1 MEKIKFKTAF
11 DVVKNLDLSGKVY
24 LVTGGYSGLG
34 AVTVKALLKAKGK
47 VIIVGRNKTAQDKFV
62 RELMSNKDFE
72 VPSGQIDAT
81 FTMDLEDL
89 ASVSKFAKYIDG
101 KYDQIDVLINNAG
114 VMRTPPAK
122 TKDGFEI
129 QMGTNVI
136 GHFLLAKIL
145 APKTKRQVWLSSV
158 AHKLMDQYP
167 GEESLENAP
176 RIDFEMLT
184 KVDHNNYN
192 SWRRY
197 QQSKLGNILLSKQ
210 FIKEYP
216 NLQSY
221 AVHPGAV
228 QTNIS
233 RHYTIWELLK
243 AIPKL
248 IKLGQFKM
256 LKPEY
261 GAATQ
266 VYCSVASDSVL
277 ENGAYY
283 FNCNVEQSSKASQ
296 NEDDAK
302 KLYDFCNHVTKS
314 FQ

>member
-1 MEKIKFKTAF
+1 MEGIKLKTAF
-11 DVVKNLDLSGKVY
+11 DAVKNLNLSGKVF

-34 AVTVKALLKAKGK
+34 KVTVKALLKANGK
-47 VIIVGRNKTAQDKFV
+47 VIIVGRNKISQEKFV
-62 RELMSNKDFE
+62 QELLVNKDFN
-72 VPSGQIDAT
+72 VSSSQIDAEH
-81 FTMDLEDL
+81 TMDLEDL
-89 ASVSKFAKYIDG
+89 ASVSKFAKYIER
-101 KYDQIDVLINNAG
+101 KYSQIDVLINNAG
-114 VMRTPPAK
+114 VMRTPPGK
-122 TKDGFEI
+122 TKDGFEV

-136 GHFLLAKIL
+136 GHFLLSKIL

-158 AHKLMDQYP
+158 AHKLIDQYP

-176 RIDFEMLT
+176 RIDIEMIN
-184 KVDHNNYN
+184 KVDNTNYN

-197 QQSKLGNILLSKQ
+197 QQSKLGIILISKQ

-216 NLQSY
+216 TLQSY
-221 AVHPGAV
+221 SVHPGAV

-233 RHYTIWELLK
+233 RHYTIWEFLK

-248 IKLGQFKM
+248 ILLGQFK
-256 LKPEY
+256 LLNPES

-266 VYCSVASDSVL
+266 VYCSVASANDL

-283 FNCNVEQSSKASQ
+283 FNCKVEESSKASH
-296 NEDDAK
+296 NEEDAK
-302 KLYDFCNHVTKS
+302 KLYDFCNIATKS

>member
-1 MEKIKFKTAF
+1 MENIQFKTAF
-11 DVVKNLDLSGKVY
+11 DVVKNLDLSGKVF

-34 AVTVKALLKAKGK
+34 AVTVKALLKAKAK
-47 VIIVGRNKTAQDKFV
+47 VIIVGRNKASQDKFV
-62 RELMSNKDFE
+62 QELLVNKDFK
-72 VPSGQIDAT
+72 VSPNQIDAEY
-81 FTMDLEDL
+81 TMDLADL
-89 ASVSKFAKYIDG
+89 ASVSIFAKYIDG
-101 KYDQIDVLINNAG
+101 KYNQIDVLINNAG
-114 VMRTPPAK
+114 IMRTPPGK

-145 APKTKRQVWLSSV
+145 APKTKRQVWISSL

-176 RIDFEMLT
+176 RIDFEMISM
-184 KVDHNNYN
+184 VDNNNYN

-197 QQSKLGNILLSKQ
+197 QQSKLGDILLSKQ

-221 AVHPGAV
+221 SVHPGAV

-248 IKLGQFKM
+248 IKLGQLKM
-256 LKPEY
+256 LKPES
-261 GAATQ
+261 GATTQ
-266 VYCSVASDSVL
+266 VYCSVTSENVL

-283 FNCNVEQSSKASQ
+283 YNCNVEQSSKASK
-296 NEDDAK
+296 NEEDAK
-302 KLYDFCNHVTKS
+302 KLYDFCNNVTQS